1 MVGRKD
7 GGLITS
13 YVDRGNQGTRA
24 VSAARVDECHQSQYA
39 SAKFDGQTYQNP
51 IHQTRESVPHHPTRC
66 ASLSCTTARQLQ
78 ENFDSPYAGFR
89 STMP

>member
-1 MVGRKD
+1 MVDRKD

-13 YVDRGNQGTRA
+13 YVDRDNQGTRA
-24 VSAARVDECHQSQYA
+24 VSAARVDECHQSQHG

-51 IHQTRESVPHHPTRC
+51 IHQTVPRHPTRC

-78 ENFDSPYAGFR
+78 EIFDSPYAGFR